1 LPWDNIA
8 MSAPPQKR
16 RGAVH
21 LSEIVGRVIEP
32 VTARRG
38 FAKADLIAVWPEIA
52 GPMHASCTAPEKIVW
67 PRHAETDAQSAGTL
81 IIRADGPRA
90 IFVQHELPQIVE
102 RVNAFFGYR
111 AVAQARIVQGP
122 VGARAPQPP
131 VPPPFDEA
139 ADRRIASETAAVE
152 DEGLRAALERLG
164 RGVFTDRRE

>member
-1 LPWDNIA
+1 
-8 MSAPPQKR
+8 
-16 RGAVH
+16 
-21 LSEIVGRVIEP
+21 VIEP

-67 PRHAETDAQSAGTL
+67 PRHAPADEPPAGTL

-111 AVAQARIVQGP
+111 AVAQARVVQGP
-122 VGARAPQPP
+122 VTATAARS
-131 VPPPFDEA
+131 PPPPLDGA
-139 ADRRIASETAAVE
+139 AAQRIAEETAAV
-152 DEGLRAALERLG
+152 DDDALRAALARLG
-164 RGVFTDRRE
+164 RGVFTNRRD

>member
-1 LPWDNIA
+1 
-8 MSAPPQKR
+8 MSAPPHR
-16 RGAVH
+16 RKGALH
-21 LSEIVGRVIEP
+21 LGEIVARVIEP

-52 GPMHASCTAPEKIVW
+52 GPMHAHCTAPEKIVW
-67 PRHAETDAQSAGTL
+67 PRHAPADDPPAGTL

-131 VPPPFDEA
+131 VPRPIDEA

-152 DEGLRAALERLG
+152 DDGLRAALTRLG
-164 RGVFTDRRE
+164 RGVFTNRRD

>member
-1 LPWDNIA
+1 
-8 MSAPPQKR
+8 M
-16 RGAVH
+16 
-21 LSEIVGRVIEP
+21 IEP

-67 PRHAETDAQSAGTL
+67 PRHGNADEPGAGTL
-81 IIRADGPRA
+81 FIRADGPRA

-122 VGARAPQPP
+122 VGRARPRPRSP
-131 VPPPFDEA
+131 RRSIDEA
-139 ADRRIASETAAVE
+139 DRQADRPA
-152 DEGLRAALERLG
+152 G
-164 RGVFTDRRE
+164 RRRG

>member
-1 LPWDNIA
+1 

-16 RGAVH
+16 KGP
-21 LSEIVGRVIEP
+21 LSLGEIVGRVIEP

-67 PRHAETDAQSAGTL
+67 PRHAPTDDPPAGTL

-90 IFVQHELPQIVE
+90 VFVQHELPQIVE

-111 AVAQARIVQGP
+111 AVAQARVVQGP
-122 VGARAPQPP
+122 VGAGAPKPP
-131 VPPPFDEA
+131 AAKPVDEA
-139 ADRRIASETAAVE
+139 TASRIAAETAAVE

-164 RGVFTDRRE
+164 RGVFTDRRD

>member
-1 LPWDNIA
+1 
-8 MSAPPQKR
+8 MSSTPQKR
-16 RGAVH
+16 KGPLH

-67 PRHAETDAQSAGTL
+67 PRHAETDAQPAGTL

-111 AVAQARIVQGP
+111 AVAQARVVQGP
-122 VGARAPQPP
+122 VTAAATRS
-131 VPPPFDEA
+131 PPPPPLDEA
-139 ADRRIASETAAVE
+139 SNLRIATETATVE
-152 DEGLRAALERLG
+152 DDGLRAALERLG
-164 RGVFTDRRE
+164 RGVFTNRRD

>member
-1 LPWDNIA
+1 MIDPA
-8 MSAPPQKR
+8 QTRKR
-16 RGAVH
+16 KGA
-21 LSEIVGRVIEP
+21 LSLGEIVGRVIEP

-38 FAKADLIAVWPEIA
+38 FAKADLIAIWPEIA

-67 PRHAETDAQSAGTL
+67 PRHHPDAEEPPAGTL
-81 IIRADGPRA
+81 FIRADGPRA

-122 VGARAPQPP
+122 VGARAAKPAAPLP
-131 VPPPFDEA
+131 VDEA

-152 DEGLRAALERLG
+152 DDRLRAALGRLG
-164 RGVFTDRRE
+164 RGVFTKRRD

>member
-1 LPWDNIA
+1 MPR
-8 MSAPPQKR
+8 PPPKR
-16 RGAVH
+16 KGPLH
-21 LSEIVGRVIEP
+21 LGEIVGRVIEP

-67 PRHAETDAQSAGTL
+67 PRHADGDEPPAGTL
-81 IIRADGPRA
+81 FIRADGPRA

-111 AVAQARIVQGP
+111 AVAQARVVQGP
-122 VGARAPQPP
+122 VTARTATS
-131 VPPPFDEA
+131 PPPPALDEA
-139 ADRRIASETAAVE
+139 TMRRIASETAAVE

-164 RGVFTDRRE
+164 RGVFTKRRD